1 MKKTTLMLL
10 LCIGFNS
17 FSQLP
22 ESWFGDFVGELSST
36 NLSGKESSYHMELH
50 IKRITDSTS
59 QFLIVYGE
67 DSTRQERNYQLN
79 YRGKNSYEMDE
90 KNSIMMH
97 VSQNHDVLVTVFEV
111 QKTLI
116 HVTYR
121 LSKKG
126 ITYELS
132 SSISRKTTGGE
143 VTDSNKKIPEV
154 ISYKTTAFQT
164 AFLSRQ

>member
-1 MKKTTLMLL
+1 MKKTVLILL
-10 LCIGFNS
+10 LILSANG
-17 FSQLP
+17 FSQLSD
-22 ESWFGDFVGELSST
+22 SWIGDFVGELTST
-36 NLSGKESSYHMELH
+36 NLTGKESSYHMELH
-50 IKRITDSTS
+50 IKNITDTTY
-59 QFLIVYGE
+59 QFQIVYGK

-79 YRGKNSYEMDE
+79 YLGNNSYEMDE

-97 VSQNHDVLVTVFEV
+97 VSQNNNSLVTVFEV

-126 ITYELS
+126 ISFELTS
-132 SSISRKTTGGE
+132 SNNKKSTGGE
-143 VTDSNKKIPEV
+143 IGDSNKKIPEV